1 MTQELVQWAT
11 VERDFL
17 REEIRWLKAGGKLLS
32 PSGEDITTMK
42 LSQLEARLEHAR
54 LALAAKS
61 GVSVSVI

>member
-1 MTQELVQWAT
+1 MTQELVHWAT

-17 REEIRWLKAGGKLLS
+17 REEVRWLKAGGKLLS